1 MVRKTVAQLVE
12 QPCRQV
18 AGSQAMPKAWPSG
31 MTRALRRIADPI
43 PAGQVIHRP
52 LKAKQDTVL
61 NPRPALPVATAQGV
75 VSLGAGVREES
86 RQARLA

>member
-1 MVRKTVAQLVE
+1 MVGKTVAQLVE

-31 MTRALRRIADPI
+31 MTRALWRIADPS
-43 PAGQVIHRP
+43 PAGQVFHWV
-52 LKAKQDTVL
+52 LKPEQDTVH

-75 VSLGAGVREES
+75 VSLRAGVREEN

>member
-18 AGSQAMPKAWPSG
+18 AGSN
-31 MTRALRRIADPI
+31 
-43 PAGQVIHRP
+43 PAGQVMQAIIVS
-52 LKAKQDTVL
+52 QGDTDL
-61 NPRPALPVATAQGV
+61 DPRPALPVATAQGV
-75 VSLGAGVREES
+75 VSMRAGVREEN